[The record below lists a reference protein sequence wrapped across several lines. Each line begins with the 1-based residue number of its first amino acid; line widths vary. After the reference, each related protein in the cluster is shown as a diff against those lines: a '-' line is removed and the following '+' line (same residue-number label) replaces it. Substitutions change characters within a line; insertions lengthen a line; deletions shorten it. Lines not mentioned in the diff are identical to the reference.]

1 MTTQKYT
8 FKNTPKTQWLELIQR
23 QPIFNDEPI
32 QQWTRTVE
40 DEINILA
47 GKYLNTRWSLDSAK
61 NELFLLVDVKE
72 EDEVKLENM
81 LKARYRA
88 LMVKS

>member
-23 QPIFNDEPI
+23 QPIINDEPT

-40 DEINILA
+40 DEINILV

-72 EDEVKLENM
+72 EDEVKLKNM
-81 LKARYRA
+81 LMA
-88 LMVKS
+88 LYGATVVES